1 MSENLEPWKGPMS
14 LLEPAAEKSHKTQ
27 VMAFT
32 ISALVLVLA
41 LGLYFTFRYYPEKKA
56 AGQFFDALLAG
67 DTDKAYELWKP
78 TASYRK
84 DDFLA
89 DWGTSGYYG
98 PVKSYKIMS
107 AKAPDKSD
115 SIAVNVALSPYSPL
129 PSSSDAVKSQKTRVV
144 TLWVS
149 PKDKSLSFPP

>member
-1 MSENLEPWKGPMS
+1 MEHEAYKAPIS
-14 LLEPAAEKSHKTQ
+14 LLEPAPVKSHKSQ

-32 ISALVLVLA
+32 IGVVVVALALV
-41 LGLYFTFRYYPEKKA
+41 LYFTFRYYPEKKA
-56 AGQFFDALLAG
+56 ASQFLDALVAG
-67 DTDKAYELWKP
+67 NTDKAYELWKP
-78 TASYRK
+78 SPSYRK

-107 AKAPDKSD
+107 AKAPDKSNA
-115 SIAVNVALSPYSPL
+115 IAVNVALSPYHPL
-129 PSSSDAVKSQKTRVV
+129 PSSTDAEKSRSTKVV

-149 PKDKSLSFPP
+149 PADKSLSFPP

>member
-1 MSENLEPWKGPMS
+1 MERSDVVTRACRGKIAQDPSDGVHDQRVGAGPGPGVVFYVS
-14 LLEPAAEKSHKTQ
+14 LLPGE
-27 VMAFT
+27 
-32 ISALVLVLA
+32 
-41 LGLYFTFRYYPEKKA
+41 KA

>member
-1 MSENLEPWKGPMS
+1 MS
-14 LLEPAAEKSHKTQ
+14 LLEPPPEKSHKSQ

-32 ISALVLVLA
+32 VGTLVLSLALV
-41 LGLYFTFRYYPEKKA
+41 LYFTFRYYPEKKA
-56 AGQFFDALLAG
+56 ATQFFDALVAG
-67 DTDKAYELWKP
+67 DTDKAYQLWKP
-78 TASYRK
+78 TSSYRK

-98 PVKSYKIMS
+98 PVKSYKIMG
-107 AKAPDKSD
+107 AKAPNKSD

-129 PSSSDAVKSQKTRVV
+129 PKPSDAEKSQKTRVV

-149 PKDKSLSFPP
+149 PTDKSLSFLP

>member
-1 MSENLEPWKGPMS
+1 MALSKSAMS
-14 LLEPAAEKSHKTQ
+14 LLEPVPEKSNKSQ

-32 ISALVLVLA
+32 IGALVLA
-41 LGLYFTFRYYPEKKA
+41 LVVVLYFTFRYYPEKKA
-56 AGQFFDALLAG
+56 AAHFFDALVVG

-78 TASYRK
+78 TSSYRK

-89 DWGTSGYYG
+89 DWGTAGYYG
-98 PVKSYKIMS
+98 PVKSYKIMG

-129 PSSSDAVKSQKTRVV
+129 PSSSDVEKSAKTKVV

-149 PKDKSLSFPP
+149 PTDKSLSFPP